1 VVPLA
6 LQVDDE
12 RGRTPV
18 LIAEARST
26 GSTSWSLV
34 GVVARLVVGGVWIA
48 AGVLKLP
55 DPAENVRAVRA
66 YQLLPESVVPTFGYA
81 LPIVE
86 VLVGGCLLLGLLTRV
101 NGVLSSLL
109 LVAFIVGIASA
120 WSRGL
125 QIECGCFGGG
135 GGPAENAS
143 AKYPWELARDFGLL
157 FLSAWLVWRPRTPWA
172 LDNRV
177 LP

>member
-1 VVPLA
+1 VY
-6 LQVDDE
+6 
-12 RGRTPV
+12 TT
-18 LIAEARST
+18 EARST
-26 GSTSWSLV
+26 GPRAWVVV
-34 GVVARLVVGGVWIA
+34 GVVARLIVGGVWVA
-48 AGVLKLP
+48 AGLLKVP

-66 YQLLPESVVPTFGYA
+66 YQLLPESVVPTVGYA

-86 VLVGGCLLLGLLTRV
+86 VVVGACLILGLLTRV
-101 NGVLSSLL
+101 NGVLSCLL

-120 WSRGL
+120 WARGL
-125 QIECGCFGGG
+125 QIDCGCFGGG

-157 FLSAWLVWRPRTPWA
+157 FLSGWLVWRPRTPWA